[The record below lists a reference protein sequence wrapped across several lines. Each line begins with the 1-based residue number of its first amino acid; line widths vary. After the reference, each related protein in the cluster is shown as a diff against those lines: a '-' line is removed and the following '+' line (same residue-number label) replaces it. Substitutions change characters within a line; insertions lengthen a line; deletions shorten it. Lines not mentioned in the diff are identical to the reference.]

1 MRSNVV
7 EINNYVAIIF
17 DGLFIHLLR
26 LEGKALIWA
35 YVYSKEKTG
44 IDEYI

>member
-7 EINNYVAIIF
+7 EINNYVAIII
-17 DGLFIHLLR
+17 DGFFIHLLR
-26 LEGKALIWA
+26 LEGKTLICV
-35 YVYSKEKTG
+35 YVYSKEKAD